1 MLRAYKTEIDV
12 NNKQKTLLLQHL
24 GCARKAFNWA
34 LNKKK
39 EAFDTKTKIPNAIEL
54 HRELNQLKKIEFP
67 WFYQSSKS
75 APQNALRDCDKAFA
89 NFFTRCKKKVK
100 GKKGFP
106 KFKSRKNPKQ
116 SFRLDG
122 TIRVEANH
130 IQLPRIGKI
139 RLKETDYLPAD
150 QKILSATIS
159 RQANRWFV
167 SIQVESPEREAK
179 PANREALGID
189 LGIKTLATCSD
200 GTTFENPKALRKNL
214 KKLKRKQRQLSRKKK
229 GSNNREKAKHNLAK
243 LHYRIA
249 NIRRDCLHKIT
260 SSIVQKANVI
270 VLEDLKIGNMLK
282 NHHLAQAISDV
293 GMSEFR
299 RQIEYK
305 AKWAGRTVV
314 LAPTFFPSS
323 KLDHKSGKV
332 NRELKLSDRVI
343 HHDDGSKTDRDLNAA
358 INLENYYRQSIH
370 TGSSSEIYASG
381 DGSSSNANLISPSA
395 KEEFNKKPT
404 L

>member
-24 GCARKAFNWA
+24 GCARWAFNWA
-34 LNKKK
+34 LAKKK
-39 EAFDTKTKIPNAIEL
+39 DAFDAKTKIPNAIEL
-54 HRELNQLKKIEFP
+54 HRELNKLKKTEVP

-116 SFRLDG
+116 SFCLDG
-122 TIRVEANH
+122 TIRVEPNH
-130 IQLPRIGKI
+130 IQLPRIGHI
-139 RLKETDYLPAD
+139 RLKKHGYLPAD

-167 SIQVESPEREAK
+167 SVQVESPEKKSK
-179 PANREALGID
+179 PPSRDVLGVD

-200 GTTFENPKALRKNL
+200 GTTFENPKALKKRL
-214 KKLKRKQRQLSRKKK
+214 KVLKRRSRQLSRKKK
-229 GSNNREKAKHNLAK
+229 GSKNREKAKHNLAK
-243 LHYRIA
+243 LHFRIS
-249 NIRRDCLHKIT
+249 NIRRDYLHKIT

-293 GMSEFR
+293 GMAEFR

-323 KLDHKSGKV
+323 KLDHKSGVV
-332 NRELKLSDRVI
+332 NRNLKLSDRVI

-358 INLENYYRQSIH
+358 INLENYYTQSIN
-370 TGSSSEIYASG
+370 TGSSSEIHASG

-395 KEEFNKKPT
+395 KEEFNVKSK